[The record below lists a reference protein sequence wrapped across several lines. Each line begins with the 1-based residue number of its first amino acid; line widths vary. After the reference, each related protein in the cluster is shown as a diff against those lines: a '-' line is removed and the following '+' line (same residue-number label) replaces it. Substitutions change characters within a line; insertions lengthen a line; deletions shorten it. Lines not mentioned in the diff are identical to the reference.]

1 MSRLVDKIEVLH
13 VSELKPYARNARTHP
28 PEQVEQLA
36 ESIRR
41 FGFNNPILID
51 EDGIIVAGHGRL
63 EGAKA
68 AGLTHVPVIRVGHM
82 TEAERRAYIIAD
94 NKIALNA
101 GWDLKILSDELID
114 LDTGEIDLT
123 VTGFSDDELAD
134 ILASVRPPPERGSDA
149 DDIPEAA
156 LEPKVRTGEIYIL
169 GDHRLMC
176 GDSTNPDDVGRLMKN
191 ITAHMV
197 WTDPPYNV
205 AYQSKG
211 SVEHREI
218 ENDDMSDA
226 AFYVFLEK
234 AYLNMLHHTREGGAI
249 YVAHAD
255 SEGANF
261 RKAMLQAGW
270 LLKQCLIWVKN
281 SLVMGRQDYQW
292 KHEPILYGWKPGAA
306 HEWFADRSQTTV
318 LNFDKTRSNDLH
330 PTMKPVKLVEYMI
343 QNSSERGY
351 TVLDLFGGSGT
362 TLIACEQLDRK
373 ACLMEIDP
381 IYCGVILDRWQDFT
395 KRQAVRE
402 ADGLLWDQIRAE

>member
-1 MSRLVDKIEVLH
+1 MTHLVDKIEIVP
-13 VSELKPYARNARTHP
+13 VESLKAYERNARTHP
-28 PEQVEQLA
+28 PEQVEQIA
-36 ESIRR
+36 ASIRR

-51 EDGIIVAGHGRL
+51 DSGTIVAGHGRL

-68 AGLTHVPVIRVGHM
+68 AGLTEVPVIRVGHM
-82 TEAERRAYIIAD
+82 TDAERRAYIIAD
-94 NKIALNA
+94 NKIAMNA
-101 GWDLKILSDELID
+101 GWDLKLLSTELLD
-114 LDTGEIDLT
+114 LDTGELDLT
-123 VTGFSDDELAD
+123 VTGFTDAELED
-134 ILASVRPPPERGSDA
+134 MFASVRPPPERGDE
-149 DDIPEAA
+149 DDIPAPAA
-156 LEPKVRTGEIYIL
+156 EPRVRTGEIYLL
-169 GDHRLMC
+169 GNHRLMC
-176 GDSTNPDDVGRLMKN
+176 GDSTSPDDVGRLMKG

-211 SVEHREI
+211 MVEHREI

-234 AYLNMLHHTREGGAI
+234 AYLNMIHHTRDGGAI

-306 HEWFADRSQTTV
+306 HEWFSDRSQTTI
-318 LNFDKTRSNDLH
+318 LNFDKTRNNDLH

-351 TVLDLFGGSGT
+351 TVMDLFGGSGT
-362 TLIACEQLDRK
+362 TMIACEQLDRK

-395 KRQAVRE
+395 KQQAIRE
-402 ADGLLWDQIRAE
+402 SDNKLWDEIRAE

>member
-1 MSRLVDKIEVLH
+1 LSRLVDKIEVLH